1 MEEQINLFP
10 TDQNIHEKW
19 ICQRT
24 IRLGS
29 NHTINTGDQVI
40 VIERY
45 KDNWLNVDMIVLLHN
60 SKRVETMESFF
71 TKHFYILSKQKKE
84 RVLK

>member
-10 TDQNIHEKW
+10 TDQQNHEKW

-24 IRLGS
+24 ILLGS

-45 KDNWLNVDMIVLLHN
+45 KDTWLKVDMIVLLHN
-60 SKRVETMESFF
+60 SRRVEAMESFF
-71 TKHFYILSKQKKE
+71 IKHFYILTRGKK
-84 RVLK
+84 